1 MVYIKGNIKERK
13 SVAGRICRRVVG
25 CLATLMTVWALLPL
39 VSGVVNVG
47 VVIPAVVGVLG
58 AVWGFSAVRI
68 KRRRRRGMMIAIIA
82 VLAVLAIMAGIMI
95 GLMAHAATRRPTD
108 APATV
113 VVLGAAVR
121 NSETPSRMLRDRLDT
136 ALVYL
141 REHPQAMCIVTG
153 GKGSDEPCTEA
164 SVMAL
169 YLQQQGIAAD
179 RILLEER
186 ATSTRE
192 NMEFSMQIIRD
203 NSLPT
208 DLVVATQEFHQYR
221 AACLARRA
229 GAGDISALTCASP
242 FHLLFCYW
250 VRECAAIGRMWLTGH

>member
-1 MVYIKGNIKERK
+1 MVI
-13 SVAGRICRRVVG
+13 
-25 CLATLMTVWALLPL
+25 AL
-39 VSGVVNVG
+39 
-47 VVIPAVVGVLG
+47 
-58 AVWGFSAVRI
+58 
-68 KRRRRRGMMIAIIA
+68 IA
-82 VLAVLAIMAGIMI
+82 VLTVVAILAGVII

-108 APATV
+108 KPATV
-113 VVLGAAVR
+113 LVLGAAVR
-121 NSETPSRMLRDRLDT
+121 NSETPSRMLKDRLDS
-136 ALVYL
+136 ALIYL

-169 YLQQQGIAAD
+169 YLQREGIAAD

-203 NSLPT
+203 KGLST

-229 GAGDISALTCASP
+229 GAGEITALTCSSP
-242 FHLLFCYW
+242 PHLLFCYW
-250 VRECAAIGRMWLTGH
+250 VRECTAICWMWLARR